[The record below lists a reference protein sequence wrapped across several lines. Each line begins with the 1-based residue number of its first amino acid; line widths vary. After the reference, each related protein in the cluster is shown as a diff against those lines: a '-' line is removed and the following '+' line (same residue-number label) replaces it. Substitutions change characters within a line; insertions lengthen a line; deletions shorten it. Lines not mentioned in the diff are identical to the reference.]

1 MELPQQVLRFPS
13 FVECAPC
20 APGED
25 AEVVSHWN
33 PNRAGIEPVDIARGL
48 HYFAEAL
55 NFVRQMTAQENKTG
69 VYFLVCVLK
78 EMRFS
83 PIGTIERAFLGE
95 LASKAMSGGS
105 CPELVHKEAEMLAHL
120 SGVDLPLVREVEGA
134 IRDYI
139 LWANYERRPGNI
151 HVLLNDWMRAP
162 DGWVSELA
170 ALGICGAAIKGV
182 AN

>member
-1 MELPQQVLRFPS
+1 MELSRPIIRFPS
-13 FVECAPC
+13 FVQCAP
-20 APGED
+20 AGLDEE
-25 AEVVSHWN
+25 AELVSHWS
-33 PNRAGIEPVDIARGL
+33 PARTGVETVDVARGL
-48 HYFAEAL
+48 HYFSEAL
-55 NFVRQMTAQENKTG
+55 NFVRQMSATDNKTC

-105 CPELVHKEAEMLAHL
+105 CPELAHKEAEMLAHL